1 MDLGDMALQIVI
13 LGIIISIGAT
23 VLVNVR
29 DTHVTGTAG
38 CGLNSTNG
46 TGGTLLY
53 NACGSAYN
61 LSDAATTGLAEY
73 GNWFSIIIIV
83 SIAAVILAL
92 IFSAFGGRGRGQAAA
107 Y

>member
-13 LGIIISIGAT
+13 LGIIVAIGAT
-23 VLVNVR
+23 VLVGMR
-29 DTHVTGTAG
+29 DNYVTGATG
-38 CGLNSTNG
+38 CGVNSTG
-46 TGGTLLY
+46 GSGGTILY
-53 NACGSAYN
+53 NLCGADYN
-61 LSDAATTGLAEY
+61 TSDAAATGLGEY

-92 IFSAFGGRGRGQAAA
+92 IFSAFGGKGTTTAT

>member
-13 LGIIISIGAT
+13 LGIIVSIGAT
-23 VLVNVR
+23 NEADTIAYNVT
-29 DTHVTGTAG
+29 DDAVTG
-38 CGLNSTNG
+38 
-46 TGGTLLY
+46 
-53 NACGSAYN
+53 
-61 LSDAATTGLAEY
+61 LSEY

-92 IFSAFGGRGRGQAAA
+92 IFSAFGGRGRGAT

>member
-13 LGIIISIGAT
+13 LGIIVSIGAT
-23 VLVNVR
+23 VLIGVR
-29 DTHVTGTAG
+29 DTSDANTI
-38 CGLNSTNG
+38 
-46 TGGTLLY
+46 
-53 NACGSAYN
+53 AYN
-61 LSDAATTGLAEY
+61 VSNDAASGLGEY

-92 IFSAFGGRGRGQAAA
+92 IFSAFGGKGSTGAT

>member
-13 LGIIISIGAT
+13 LGIIVSIGAT
-23 VLVNVR
+23 VLIGVR
-29 DTHVTGTAG
+29 DTSDSGTI
-38 CGLNSTNG
+38 
-46 TGGTLLY
+46 
-53 NACGSAYN
+53 AYN
-61 LSDAATTGLAEY
+61 VSDDAASGLGEY

-92 IFSAFGGRGRGQAAA
+92 IFSAFGGKGASTAT

>member
-13 LGIIISIGAT
+13 LGIIVSIGAT
-23 VLVNVR
+23 VLIGVR
-29 DTHVTGTAG
+29 DTSTSGTI
-38 CGLNSTNG
+38 
-46 TGGTLLY
+46 
-53 NACGSAYN
+53 AYN
-61 LSDAATTGLAEY
+61 VSNDAATGLGEY

-92 IFSAFGGRGRGQAAA
+92 IFSAFGGKGSTGAT

>member
-13 LGIIISIGAT
+13 LGIIVSIGAT
-23 VLVNVR
+23 VLIGMR
-29 DTHVTGTAG
+29 DNYVTGVGGCNATSTAL
-38 CGLNSTNG
+38 CGAD
-46 TGGTLLY
+46 Y
-53 NACGSAYN
+53 NTSN
-61 LSDAATTGLAEY
+61 DAASGLGEY

-92 IFSAFGGRGRGQAAA
+92 IFSAFGGKGSTGAT

>member
-13 LGIIISIGAT
+13 LGIIVSIGAT
-23 VLVNVR
+23 VLINVR
-29 DTHVTGTAG
+29 DTNEVDTTAYNVTDDAVTG
-38 CGLNSTNG
+38 
-46 TGGTLLY
+46 
-53 NACGSAYN
+53 
-61 LSDAATTGLAEY
+61 LSEY

-92 IFSAFGGRGRGQAAA
+92 IFSAFGGRGRGAT